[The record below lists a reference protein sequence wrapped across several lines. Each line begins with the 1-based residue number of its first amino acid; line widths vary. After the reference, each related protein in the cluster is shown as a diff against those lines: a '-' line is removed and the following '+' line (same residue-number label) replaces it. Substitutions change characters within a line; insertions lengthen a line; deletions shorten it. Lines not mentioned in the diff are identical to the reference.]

1 MVSIELIREYV
12 DQLLANNCSLDEFED
27 WLVGA
32 SWNMHQNADSEV
44 QQLVGFLELHLAEY
58 SAGHLDYSDLIVE
71 LRTLQLHGATQAPFQ
86 AVFIS
91 FADPSSVPSCV
102 VPLTTERDVPD
113 YQLRFDRPRT
123 SPVTTTGSAK
133 TVVRERTA
141 IQSRT

>member
-1 MVSIELIREYV
+1 MVSIELIREHV
-12 DQLLANNCSLDEFED
+12 DQLLAHNCSLDEFED

-32 SWNMHQNADSEV
+32 SWNMHKNADSEV

-91 FADPSSVPSCV
+91 FADSSASSCV
-102 VPLTTERDVPD
+102 VPLTTERYVPD
-113 YQLRFDRPRT
+113 YQLRVDRPRT

-133 TVVRERTA
+133 TVVQERTA
-141 IQSRT
+141 IPSRI